1 MNKEY
6 VKITTCE
13 AEVRTVDQERNER
26 NHPYMDHASAHK
38 IHFASLGVPTVVC
51 HHHLLQEVAQ
61 ENQIQLVQTRVHHD
75 LRLVHMST
83 P

>member
-1 MNKEY
+1 
-6 VKITTCE
+6 
-13 AEVRTVDQERNER
+13 
-26 NHPYMDHASAHK
+26 MDHASAHK